1 MNEERRPMQELAEV
15 GQSVWFDYIR
25 RDLIDSGELDHM
37 IASGLRG
44 MTSNPSIFEQAIGGS
59 DLYDDAIAE
68 ILASRPEASTVEI
81 YEALA
86 VEDIRAACDAF
97 RGVFDEASGGDGFVC
112 LEVSPDLAHDTEE
125 TMAEARRLWTAVDRP
140 NLMIKVPATPAG
152 IPAIEQLI
160 AEGMNINVTLI
171 FSIRHYEDVA
181 RAFLRG
187 IDRNPSPGGVA
198 SVASVFISR
207 IDAAVDTL
215 LEDLGGSTA
224 SSLLGRVAVAN
235 CKKVYKMAGELFGE
249 EFTAMWGRGV
259 MPQRPLWAST
269 GTKNPAYSDVKYVEE
284 LVGEGTVNTV
294 PPKTLA
300 AFEDHGTVNPGVVAE
315 GLEQAEAD
323 LSLLADLGI
332 DLEAVCQDL
341 QDKGVVAFRDAFS
354 GLLDAIETKRQAVLT
369 R

>member
-1 MNEERRPMQELAEV
+1 MIEERRPMQELAGA

-25 RDLIDSGELDHM
+25 RDLMDSGELGRM
-37 IASGLRG
+37 IAAGLRG

-68 ILASRPEASTVEI
+68 ILATRPDASTLEL

-86 VEDIRAACDAF
+86 IDDIRAACDAF
-97 RGVFDEASGGDGFVC
+97 RAVFDGTAGGDGFVS
-112 LEVSPDLAHDTEE
+112 LEVSPELAHDTEE
-125 TMAEARRLWTAVDRP
+125 TMAEARRLWAAVDRP

-160 AEGMNINVTLI
+160 AEGINVNVTLV
-171 FSIRHYEDVA
+171 FSLRHYEDVA

-187 IDRNPSPGGVA
+187 VERSPSPGGVA

-207 IDAAVDTL
+207 IDAAVDLL
-215 LEDLGGSTA
+215 LEELGGPSA
-224 SSLLGRVAVAN
+224 ESLLGRVAVAN
-235 CKKVYKMAGELFGE
+235 CKLVYQASGELFGE
-249 EFTAMWGRGV
+249 EFTAVWGRGV

-284 LVGEGTVNTV
+284 LIGEGTVNTV

-300 AFEDHGTVNPGVVAE
+300 AFEDHGMVVPGVV
-315 GLEQAEAD
+315 GQDVEQAAAN

-332 DLEAVCQDL
+332 DLGAVCQDL
-341 QDKGVVAFRDAFS
+341 QDKGVVAFQDAFT
-354 GLLDAIETKRQAVLT
+354 GLLEAIETKRRAVLT